1 MIPLLKLREDMRFA
15 KELLEMID
23 VLKSATSSQFKVF
36 QQKRKG
42 FEDFKFKL
50 EEFQA
55 AFGKGHNIRHPFLRE
70 NKKLPKAVL
79 MITSD
84 EGFLGSLNALVLNAG
99 LQQASAEDELIVMG
113 ERGSRYLSE
122 SQSRAFTYLAGI
134 GDDISYARA
143 VAVRDMLITKFLE
156 GRIGSVLVAYPRFM
170 SLTVQHIEVTRVL
183 PFGDIFSGQDETAA
197 RPPRPGMRG
206 SSQNARAREV
216 LAEPSSEAVIDYM
229 VRAFLMQKFHDIF
242 LDSKLSECA
251 ARIIH
256 LEGSHEEIKNL
267 NRKLMYDYFKH
278 VHEKSD
284 KNIREIFA
292 SRLRWRQEERE
303 ELAMRAKER
312 LINGS

>member
-1 MIPLLKLREDMRFA
+1 MIPLIKLREDLRFA

-23 VLKSATSSQFKVF
+23 VLKSATSSQFRGL

-50 EEFQA
+50 EEFQSD
-55 AFGKGHNIRHPFLRE
+55 FGVGQGTRHPFLTE
-70 NKKLPKAVL
+70 NKKLPKAVV

-84 EGFLGSLNALVLNAG
+84 EGFLGSLNALVLAAG
-99 LQQASAEDELIVMG
+99 LEQAAGEDELIVMG
-113 ERGSRYLSE
+113 ERGSRYLAE

-134 GDDISYARA
+134 GDDISYNRA
-143 VAVRDMLITKFLE
+143 AAVRDMLITHFLE

-170 SLTVQHIEVTRVL
+170 SLTVQRIEVTRIL
-183 PFGDIFSGQDETAA
+183 PCGDIFGRKEGEDGKAVIRRRSA
-197 RPPRPGMRG
+197 RP
-206 SSQNARAREV
+206 A
-216 LAEPSSEAVIDYM
+216 LAEPSPESVVDYM

-278 VHEKSD
+278 LHEKSD

-292 SRLRWRQEERE
+292 SRLRWREEEKE
-303 ELAMRAKER
+303 ELALR
-312 LINGS
+312 LKGVQKHGA